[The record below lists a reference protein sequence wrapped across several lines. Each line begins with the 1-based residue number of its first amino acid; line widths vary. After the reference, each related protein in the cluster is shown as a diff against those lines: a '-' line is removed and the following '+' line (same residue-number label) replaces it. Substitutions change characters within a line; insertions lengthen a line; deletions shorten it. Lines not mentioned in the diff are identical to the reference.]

1 VLTEEQHFQG
11 SLDYLAEVSAAVSVP
26 LLRKDFII
34 DEYQILEARANHADA
49 ILLIVAA
56 LNPQELYQLRKH
68 AVAIGL
74 DVLCEVH
81 DEHELETALDAGCD
95 IIGVNN
101 RNLRTFEV
109 DLNTSLNLVD
119 KIPADFL
126 RVAESGITA
135 PDDIAVLRKAGFHAF
150 LIGESLMRMDSPGK
164 ALADLIQQGL
174 VAS

>member
-1 VLTEEQHFQG
+1 VN
-11 SLDYLAEVSAAVSVP
+11 VP
-26 LLRKDFII
+26 LLRKDFIV
-34 DEYQILEARANHADA
+34 DEYQLVEARANCADA

-56 LNPQELYQLRKH
+56 LAPQDLRQLRK
-68 AVAIGL
+68 AASMLGL

-81 DEHELETALDAGCD
+81 DEQELERALDAGCD

-109 DLNTSLNLVD
+109 DLNTSLNLVGT
-119 KIPADFL
+119 IPADFL
-126 RVAESGITA
+126 RVAESGISA

-164 ALADLIQQGL
+164 ALSDLIQQGL